1 MKYELVCKNKDC
13 KVRMEIERPIQEGP
27 GENFCPD
34 CGEKMGQDFSKIGI
48 RIPEHMQAGS
58 DAISPTAM
66 QNQFNRSR
74 PSGKRR
80 TAWAVG
86 GVKG

>member
-1 MKYELVCKNKDC
+1 MIYELHCKIC
-13 KVRMEIERPIQEGP
+13 KITETIDKPIQEGP
-27 GENFCPD
+27 GEVFCPK
-34 CGEKMGQDFSKIGI
+34 CGEKMGQDFKKVGI

-58 DAISPTAM
+58 DAISPTIM

-80 TAWAVG
+80 SGYALG
-86 GVKG
+86 GIKG

>member
-1 MKYELVCKNKDC
+1 MIYELHCKDC
-13 KVRMEIERPIQEGP
+13 KTEITIIKPIQEGP
-27 GENFCPD
+27 GENFCPA
-34 CGEKMGQDFSKIGI
+34 CGAKMGQDFKKVGI

-58 DAISPTAM
+58 DAVSPTLM

-80 TAWAVG
+80 SSYALG